1 MLDQKIIDLIIEAEK
16 EKKRKDEQREGIPL
30 TIYDDSYWVEPQDED
45 EIVEKPKRGV
55 VVIDI

>member
-1 MLDQKIIDLIIEAEK
+1 MLDQRIIDLIIEAEK
-16 EKKRKDEQREGIPL
+16 EKRKVLEQGQRIPL
-30 TIYDDSYWVEPQDED
+30 TIDEPYWGEPTEE

>member
-1 MLDQKIIDLIIEAEK
+1 MLDQKIIYLIIEAEK

-30 TIYDDSYWVEPQDED
+30 TTYDDSYWVEYQD
-45 EIVEKPKRGV
+45 EIVEKSKRGV